1 MWIMKIIGTAWK
13 SAIITLAAL
22 VLVCCSKTDNPGDEI
37 GTTEQ
42 ERLLMKANKFVYDYT
57 KEAYLWNKDIPGN
70 ITCVSADNP
79 VDLFEMM
86 RNKELDKWSYVTDK
100 SKETMESFQGV
111 STTFGYSL
119 AFGIFSNAPDTYFAV
134 VEYVYPNSPA
144 QKAGLKRGDY
154 LLTLNGAK
162 LNESN
167 YTQLYYGSSISVGIG
182 ALNSQGAVAS
192 LGKTVS
198 MTAVKMYEDPV
209 VHYSV
214 ISTAGKKVGYLFYA
228 GFYAES
234 HSKLADVFSYFQ
246 GEQVTDLIL
255 DLRYNLGG
263 DAKTP
268 PYLASMIAPYNVV
281 KKKSVFLTEV
291 WNDLYMDHFKG
302 TGEDMN
308 IYFQPD
314 IPVNLNLSR
323 VYILTTGSTASASEA
338 TISGLAP
345 YMDVIKIGEKSY
357 GKYCGAYLLTP
368 VDANGKEDKEISN
381 WLLSLVIYKFV
392 NTQGFTEFKDGIAP
406 DYEVADIGL
415 KAGIPIGSPEDP
427 LIAKALELITG
438 SATKAPAVKM
448 PAGIEVIPHLGEDI
462 TRGGMKSII
471 DF

>member
-1 MWIMKIIGTAWK
+1 MFGLAWK
-13 SAIITLAAL
+13 SAILFLAAII
-22 VLVCCSKTDNPGDEI
+22 LVCCSKTDNPGDEI

-42 ERLLMKANKFVYDYT
+42 ERLLLKANKFVYDYT

-70 ITCVSADNP
+70 ITYVSADNP

-100 SKETMESFQGV
+100 SKEAMESFQGV

-134 VEYVYPNSPA
+134 VQYVYPNSPA

-162 LNESN
+162 LNETN
-167 YTQLYYGSSISVGIG
+167 YKQLYYGSSISVGIG

-192 LGKTVS
+192 SGRTVS

-209 VHYSV
+209 VDYSV
-214 ISTAGKKVGYLFYA
+214 ISTDGKKIGYLFYA
-228 GFYAES
+228 GFYADS

-268 PYLASMIAPYNVV
+268 SYLASLFAPYNIV
-281 KKKSVFLTEV
+281 KEKSVFLTQT
-291 WNDLYMDHFKG
+291 WNDLYMDYFKS
-302 TGEDMN
+302 TGADMN
-308 IYFQPD
+308 TYFHPD

-338 TISGLAP
+338 TISGLTP
-345 YMDVIKIGEKSY
+345 YMDVIKVGEKSY
-357 GKYCGAYLLTP
+357 GKYCGAALITP
-368 VDANGKEDKEISN
+368 KDASGKDDLEISN

-406 DYEVADIGL
+406 DYEVSDSGPM
-415 KAGIPIGSPEDP
+415 AGIPLGDP
-427 LIAKALELITG
+427 DDPMVARVLQLITG

-448 PAGIEVIPHLGEDI
+448 PAGVEVIPHMGEDV
-462 TRGGMKSII
+462 TRGGMKSIVNL
-471 DF
+471 